1 MNAERNYTS
10 RLLSFEKLHN
20 IRDLGGVAASDGRRI
35 ISGKLVR
42 CGNLSELSDRD
53 RVAFSSLAE

>member
-1 MNAERNYTS
+1 MNAERNNTS

-53 RVAFSSLAE
+53 WVAF